1 MPRPEERGVALL
13 TVLLLVA
20 VMATFAA
27 AVLEDIRFSL
37 RRTANAAAVGQA
49 RWYAIGAEALVG
61 AQLRRQFE
69 LEGGRT
75 TLRGDW
81 EGKVFRFPVEGGLI
95 EAQLADGVAC
105 FNLNSVVAGTPG
117 QYVRNP
123 AGVRQFIALARASG
137 VADGEGMAL
146 AGALVDWIDTD
157 IRRDESGAEDDAY
170 SRGRDSYRTGG
181 GLLAEVSELRAI
193 RGFNQQV
200 FSRLRPHIC
209 ALPLAERSPINV
221 NTLREEDAVL
231 LTALTEGKLSTAA
244 ARGVIAARP
253 GAGWAEVT
261 EFWKALPQDA
271 LPEGSPPQL
280 EARSRYFNLAANI
293 TLGDAELTTSAL
305 LEQDQ
310 SGAVKLVARRWTR
323 DE

>member
-1 MPRPEERGVALL
+1 MNPKPQERGVALL

-27 AVLEDIRFSL
+27 GVLEDIRFSL
-37 RRTANAAAVGQA
+37 RRAANAQSVGQA

-61 AQLRRQFE
+61 SQLRRQFD

-81 EGKVFRFPVEGGLI
+81 EGKVLRFPVEQGLI
-95 EAQLADGVAC
+95 EAQLTDGVAC
-105 FNLNSVVAGTPG
+105 FNLNGLVSGAPG

-123 AGVRQFIALARASG
+123 AGVDRFIALARAVG
-137 VADGEGMAL
+137 IADGEALAL

-157 IRRDESGAEDDAY
+157 IRRGEAGAEDEAY
-170 SRGRDSYRTGG
+170 SRGSAAYRTGG

-200 FSRLRPHIC
+200 FGRLRPHIC
-209 ALPLAERSPINV
+209 ALPIPERSPINV

-231 LTALTEGKLSTAA
+231 LTAMTEGKLSVAA
-244 ARGVIAARP
+244 ARRVIAGRP
-253 GAGWAEVT
+253 ADGWSDEAA
-261 EFWKALPQDA
+261 FWKAVPPDA
-271 LPEGSPPQL
+271 LPTGAAGL
-280 EARSRYFNLAANI
+280 ETRSRYFNLATNI
-293 TLGDAELTTSAL
+293 ALGDAELASSAL

-310 SGAVKLVARRWTR
+310 SGAVTLVARRWTR

>member
-1 MPRPEERGVALL
+1 MSRKPQERGVALL

-27 AVLEDIRFSL
+27 GVLEDIRFGL
-37 RRTANAAAVGQA
+37 RRTANAQAVGQA

-61 AQLRRQFE
+61 SQIRRQFD

-81 EGKVFRFPVEGGLI
+81 EGRVFRFPVEGGLI
-95 EAQLADGVAC
+95 EAQLSDGVAC

-123 AGVRQFIALARASG
+123 AGVRQFMALGRAVG
-137 VADGEGMAL
+137 VADGEALAL

-157 IRRDESGAEDDAY
+157 IRRDEAGAEDEAY
-170 SRGRDSYRTGG
+170 SRGQASYRTGG

-209 ALPLAERSPINV
+209 ALPIPERSPINV
-221 NTLREEDAVL
+221 NTLREDDAVL
-231 LTALTEGKLSTAA
+231 LTALTDGKLSVAA
-244 ARGVIAARP
+244 ARRVIAGRPAGGWNDEYGFLNAVPEDARP
-253 GAGWAEVT
+253 QATAG
-261 EFWKALPQDA
+261 
-271 LPEGSPPQL
+271 L
-280 EARSRYFNLAANI
+280 EMRSRYFNLATNI
-293 TLGDAELTTSAL
+293 TLGDAEVTTSAL